1 MYVCMSIARHAS
13 DMHMYLCVYVNY
25 MIAIGVSYILLDRQ
39 LVLSYVYI
47 SNPVKINKGQ
57 MLRSTPLIIIKY

>member
-1 MYVCMSIARHAS
+1 
-13 DMHMYLCVYVNY
+13 
-25 MIAIGVSYILLDRQ
+25 MIAIGVSYILLDGQ

-47 SNPVKINKGQ
+47 SNPVQINKGQ